1 MKAQT
6 DVFALEGREVAAA
19 VEVDGAGQL
28 VAAERFDVVD
38 GESRMGFDGLRRGVD
53 GLDDFD
59 LDPAVGRGAVVEQ

>member
-1 MKAQT
+1 M
-6 DVFALEGREVAAA
+6 VRSRPLVA
-19 VEVDGAGQL
+19 VEC
-28 VAAERFDVVD
+28 FDLVD